1 MILGVE
7 RTMMTFKP
15 SAAAGAGVPFFR
27 VHVILQVAAVEW
39 KEGCT
44 SHVTRHTSHVTRHL
58 PSTQRPT
65 ESPPP
70 GGGENLTWMD
80 ACR

>member
-1 MILGVE
+1 
-7 RTMMTFKP
+7 MTTLRP
-15 SAAAGAGVPFFR
+15 SAEAGAGVPFLR
-27 VHVILQVAAVEW
+27 TQVILEVGVRELSHVARH
-39 KEGCT
+39 T

-70 GGGENLTWMD
+70 GGGVNLICTE
-80 ACR
+80 A